1 MSQIAATAVVK
12 SVCQG
17 FEDRSLSCSD
27 GNSGVQRQ
35 LLRRLDQL
43 GCKRMLRRRQ
53 HNTILCSGHRN
64 NCSRQKSVFV
74 LPITGSTSGSRQKKL
89 DPRPDPV
96 KIVDPVTRDP
106 WPGSSSATQFTA
118 LTEMSRSSQRRN
130 KARLASV
137 SELPLCLH
145 AFSDSYLVGCLV
157 FNCTFSTNGP
167 YRAIRVWNIS
177 HKKGPETTKHII
189 KQWNNTL
196 NNKKSLKLFG
206 LCFVETIPSPWLG
219 FLRGVFPANHWQ
231 VLKTK
236 WQNIST

>member
-1 MSQIAATAVVK
+1 MYVSSFMSQIAATAVVK

-64 NCSRQKSVFV
+64 NCSRQESVFV

-96 KIVDPVTRDP
+96 KIVDP
-106 WPGSSSATQFTA
+106 
-118 LTEMSRSSQRRN
+118 
-130 KARLASV
+130 
-137 SELPLCLH
+137 
-145 AFSDSYLVGCLV
+145 
-157 FNCTFSTNGP
+157 
-167 YRAIRVWNIS
+167 
-177 HKKGPETTKHII
+177 
-189 KQWNNTL
+189 
-196 NNKKSLKLFG
+196 
-206 LCFVETIPSPWLG
+206 
-219 FLRGVFPANHWQ
+219 
-231 VLKTK
+231 
-236 WQNIST
+236 